1 MKEKVAISRFIEVF
15 YDAGI
20 KLYHARYLPTTRDMT
35 DQEWR
40 DQMIELK
47 NLIEKYQPEY
57 IIDDNRE
64 RLYGYS
70 PEMQAWTLNLFTELW
85 NRIGLKKYAQIL
97 PKEIIGKLTS
107 MQIEEMAVNDF
118 EMNYQYKM
126 AEDFESAM
134 AWIEEGM

>member
-1 MKEKVAISRFIEVF
+1 
-15 YDAGI
+15 
-20 KLYHARYLPTTRDMT
+20 MT

-47 NLIEKYQPEY
+47 NLIEKYRPEY

-70 PEMQAWTLNLFTELW
+70 PDMQAWTLNLFTELW

-126 AEDFESAM
+126 VEDYESAM
-134 AWIEEGM
+134 AWIREGL

>member
-1 MKEKVAISRFIEVF
+1 MEKNIARSNYIEVF
-15 YDAGI
+15 YDEDTN
-20 KLYHARYLPTTRDMT
+20 LYRARYLPATINMT

-40 DQMIELK
+40 DQMMMLK
-47 NLIEKYQPEY
+47 KLIEKYRPKY

-70 PEMQAWTLNLFTELW
+70 PEMQEWTLSLFTELW
-85 NRIGLKKYAQIL
+85 NRIELKKYAQIL

-118 EMNYQYKM
+118 EMKYQYKM
-126 AEDFESAM
+126 IDDYESALS
-134 AWIEEGM
+134 WINEED